1 MDRVNGLLHNINFQ
15 AYLKEIEELEEGRR
29 FCKHDMNHL
38 MDVARIM
45 MILKLEDGV
54 DLPKETIYMTA
65 LLHDIGR
72 GVQLKSGV
80 PHEEAGAEIAEA
92 ILRECGY
99 DDEAEI
105 AQMIKAIQNH
115 RNAEVKCDKDL
126 NGLLY
131 RADKLSRACFACR
144 AEAMC
149 DWKADKKNLELN
161 Y

>member
-1 MDRVNGLLHNINFQ
+1 MDRVNRLLHNINYR
-15 AYLKEIEELEEGRR
+15 AYLKEIEELEDGRR

-131 RADKLSRACFACR
+131 RAD
-144 AEAMC
+144 
-149 DWKADKKNLELN
+149 
-161 Y
+161 